1 MKTYPLGKLPFDVV
15 AEFARRF
22 APDDPRVLLGPGVGL
37 DCAVIDFGDRVLVAK
52 TDPITFTSGR
62 IGWYT
67 VHVNANDVATTGA
80 QPGWFLVTAL
90 LPEADTDHDL
100 LDEIFGQIDAACLSI
115 GATFVGGHTEVTGGL
130 DRPILV
136 GTMLGEVSHERLVTP
151 RGAKPGDLV
160 LLTKWIP
167 IEATSIL
174 GTDFAERLTALPPE
188 DLAWAQGVLDDP
200 GISVVQEARLAVDA
214 GGVSAMHDPTE
225 SGLAGGLWEMAEA
238 AGIGMVIDADSIPI
252 PEQARRMCDAL
263 DVDPLSAIASG
274 SLLITARAS
283 EAEGIQAALRQDDV
297 AVARI
302 GKVVDGR
309 GVQIVVD
316 GKPRPLAQPP
326 RDALARLFESAD

>member
-1 MKTYPLGKLPFDVV
+1 MTFPLGKLPPDLI
-15 AEFARRF
+15 AEFAKRF

-62 IGWYT
+62 IGWY
-67 VHVNANDVATTGA
+67 VVQVNANDVATTGA

-90 LPEADTDHDL
+90 LPKGATDRRL
-100 LDEIFGQIDAACLSI
+100 LDDIFSQIEAACQAI
-115 GATFVGGHTEVTGGL
+115 GATFVGGHTEVTSGL

-151 RGAKPGDLV
+151 RGSNPGDVV

-174 GTDFAERLTALPPE
+174 GNDFADRLDGLPPE
-188 DLAWAQGVLDDP
+188 DIKWALGVLDDP
-200 GISVVQEARLAVDA
+200 GISVVREARLAVDA

-238 AGIGMVIDADSIPI
+238 AEVGFEIEADSVPI
-252 PEQARRMCDAL
+252 PDPARRMCAAL
-263 DVDPLSAIASG
+263 GIDPFSAIASG
-274 SLLITARAS
+274 ALLLTAAPTAVR
-283 EAEGIQAALRQDDV
+283 GIEAALGAAAIPV
-297 AVARI
+297 TRI
-302 GKVVDGR
+302 GRVFEGR
-309 GVQIVVD
+309 GVCLISEGVSRQL
-316 GKPRPLAQPP
+316 PQPP
-326 RDALARLFESAD
+326 RDSITRLFETPA

>member
-1 MKTYPLGKLPFDVV
+1 MMTYPLGKLPPEVV

-22 APDDPRVLLGPGVGL
+22 APADSRVLLGPGVGL

-62 IGWYT
+62 IGWYA

-80 QPGWFLVTAL
+80 RPGWFLVTAL
-90 LPEADTDHDL
+90 LPETTTDHDL
-100 LDEIFGQIDAACLSI
+100 LDEIFGQIEAACQTV

-130 DRPILV
+130 ERPILV
-136 GTMLGEVSHERLVTP
+136 GTMLGEVSHQRLVTP
-151 RGAKPGDLV
+151 RGAKPGDVV

-174 GTDFAERLTALPPE
+174 ATDFASQLRSLSEA
-188 DLAWAQGVLDDP
+188 DLAWARGVLDDP
-200 GISVVQEARLAVDA
+200 GISVVREARLAVDA

-238 AGIGMVIDADSIPI
+238 ADVGFAIDGDSIPL
-252 PEQARRMCDAL
+252 PDAARRMCEAL

-274 SLLITARAS
+274 SLLITAHP
-283 EAEGIQAALRQDDV
+283 EAVSAIEAALAQEQIQ
-297 AVARI
+297 VARI
-302 GKVVDGR
+302 GRVVDGR
-309 GVQIVVD
+309 GVQIHLD
-316 GKPRPLAQPP
+316 GESRPLLQPP
-326 RDALARLFESAD
+326 RDSIARLFESMG